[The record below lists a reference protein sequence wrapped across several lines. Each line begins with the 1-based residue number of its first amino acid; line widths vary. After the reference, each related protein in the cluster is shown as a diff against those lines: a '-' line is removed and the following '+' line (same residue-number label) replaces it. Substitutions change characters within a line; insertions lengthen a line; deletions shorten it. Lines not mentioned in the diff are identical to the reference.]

1 MWGRSS
7 DFQHKPPELHL
18 LPVCRTP
25 VALLKCKPISYSQ
38 TGVDPHWLS
47 FQKVRGPWV
56 ISATYVGTII
66 NSLTFGQLV
75 DKWGRKPIFHITNFT
90 FLLCR
95 LVTFSLFWSSSTLSG
110 WSPSMLPTI
119 TGRFLSSQL
128 SAQVSSPSV

>member
-1 MWGRSS
+1 MWWRRS
-7 DFQHKPPELHL
+7 DLQHEPPELHL
-18 LPVCRTP
+18 LPVRRTP
-25 VALLKCKPISYSQ
+25 VALLKCKLISFSQ
-38 TGVDPHWLS
+38 TDPHWLS

>member
-1 MWGRSS
+1 M
-7 DFQHKPPELHL
+7 
-18 LPVCRTP
+18 
-25 VALLKCKPISYSQ
+25 ALLKCKPISSYQ
-38 TGVDPHWLS
+38 TEIDPYWIY

-95 LVTFSLFWSSSTLSG
+95 
-110 WSPSMLPTI
+110 WSPTYRVL
-119 TGRFLSSQL
+119 F
-128 SAQVSSPSV
+128 

>member
-1 MWGRSS
+1 MKKCDNLPKKQSS
-7 DFQHKPPELHL
+7 KLLLRCNTNSNMTEGNDICGGGDVIFNTSHQNYIYSLSVQHQWLCSSVSKPFL
-18 LPVCRTP
+18 LQEW
-25 VALLKCKPISYSQ
+25 ISSSI
-38 TGVDPHWLS
+38 S

-95 LVTFSLFWSSSTLSG
+95 SVTPSLF
-110 WSPSMLPTI
+110 
-119 TGRFLSSQL
+119 FQ
-128 SAQVSSPSV
+128 

>member
-1 MWGRSS
+1 MWWRRS
-7 DFQHKPPELHL
+7 DLQHEPPELHL
-18 LPVCRTP
+18 LPVRRTP
-25 VALLKCKPISYSQ
+25 VALLKCKLISFSQ
-38 TGVDPHWLS
+38 TDPHWLS

-95 LVTFSLFWSSSTLSG
+95 LVTHIFS
-110 WSPSMLPTI
+110 
-119 TGRFLSSQL
+119 
-128 SAQVSSPSV
+128 